1 MARVNSFSGLT
12 EFLAVAECGSFR
24 AAAAR
29 LRVTPAAISQAVK
42 ALETRVAMPLFLRTT
57 RSVALTEAGIGLLA
71 RLRPAATEIDGAL
84 GDLSVSRGQPAGVL
98 RLSVPRIALEL
109 VLFPLLPHFRRAHP
123 AIRIEVDVNDAF
135 VDLLES
141 GFDAGIRIGN
151 VIERDMVAVRLT
163 RNFQWCVVGS
173 PDYFAA
179 RGKPRTPKDL
189 LDHECIGYRFPAAKT
204 VYRWQFREKGRDYS
218 VDVTGGVVV
227 NDHLSLVALAK
238 TGLGLAYTADAVAE
252 RELADG
258 TLQAVLR
265 PYLPTT
271 QGLHLYFP
279 ARSQA
284 QPKLRAFIDFMTV
297 RRSQAESTS

>member
-1 MARVNSFSGLT
+1 MARANSFSGLT

-29 LRVTPAAISQAVK
+29 VGVTPAAISQAVK
-42 ALETRVAMPLFLRTT
+42 ALETRVGMPLFLRTT
-57 RSVALTEAGIGLLA
+57 RSVALTEAGTSLLA

-84 GDLSVSRGQPAGVL
+84 GDLSVSRGQPAGIL
-98 RLSVPRIALEL
+98 RLSVPRIALDL

-123 AIRIEVDVNDAF
+123 GVRIEVDVNDAF
-135 VDLLES
+135 VDMMES

-189 LDHECIGYRFPAAKT
+189 LDHECIGYRFPTAKT

-218 VDVTGGVVV
+218 VDVAGGVVV

-238 TGLGLAYTADAVAE
+238 TGLGLAYTADPVAE
-252 RELADG
+252 RELSAG

-279 ARSQA
+279 GRSQA
-284 QPKLRAFIDFMTV
+284 QPKLRAFIDFLTA
-297 RRSQAESTS
+297 RRSQAERAL